1 MCLLYV
7 VGASGSQNRW
17 LDRQELELQT
27 IVSFYVCPGKQTR
40 VLCKAKSALNHYTI
54 SLAYCLSVYL
64 SNKTRCKIYTPQ
76 AIYFQALYIFFE
88 NHLPKN
94 VMKVYAHIVV
104 VCSPL
109 S

>member
-1 MCLLYV
+1 MVGSSRTGATDNCELLC
-7 VGASGSQNRW
+7 
-17 LDRQELELQT
+17 
-27 IVSFYVCPGKQTR
+27 VSWEINKGPMQ
-40 VLCKAKSALNHYTI
+40 AKSALNHYII

-94 VMKVYAHIVV
+94 VMKVYAHIGV